1 MDFRCFYFPLFCIHW
16 LMGDHLLSTDIVGN
30 ADYFRTYPMG
40 LFYFAQMGKFMGEVD
55 YALSDSSLLWG
66 NALLRNITIFYN

>member
-1 MDFRCFYFPLFCIHW
+1 
-16 LMGDHLLSTDIVGN
+16 MGDHLLSTDIVGN

-66 NALLRNITIFYN
+66 NALLRRFLCTVVVRYCIVHTV